1 MPEARGKLP
10 KGETA
15 RLELSDDKITVS
27 VQKGFIGK
35 KMVPYREIQLENV
48 GGVELQDGEKPF
60 KGSKRLGLTYEGM
73 DGGGELVFYSAE
85 TEQME
90 EIHGVIS
97 DELARREEELQ
108 RQMND
113 YAETRERQLNML
125 YQDLEFVDHL
135 FDFVVGLGG
144 EVDWPRLRD
153 SLEGMKQVQREMEA
167 LGSSHYGFSVEGLES
182 ELRGRHVD
190 EMKGEAAALLEVV
203 LQGVTEA
210 SSHRHEWFNA
220 RYHHLFA
227 STLYLLRNRELSG
240 LTGAVDEGG
249 ERRLGRQ
256 AEALVASVGSECT
269 GLTALE
275 AEGFDRA
282 RLYSLVDLLI
292 GVPFTQESQAQ

>member
-15 RLELSDDKITVS
+15 RLELSEGRVSVS
-27 VQKGFIGK
+27 VQRGFIGK
-35 KMVPYREIQLENV
+35 KMVPYKEITLENV
-48 GGVELQDGEKPF
+48 SGVGLQEGEKAKDPQ
-60 KGSKRLGLTYEGM
+60 RLGLTYEGM
-73 DGGGELVFYSAE
+73 EGGGEFVFYSTE
-85 TEQME
+85 TEQIR

-97 DELARREEELQ
+97 DELARRKEELQ
-108 RQMND
+108 RQMNE

-125 YQDLEFVDHL
+125 YHDLEMTDHL

-144 EVDWPRLRD
+144 EVDWPSLRD
-153 SLEGMKQVQREMEA
+153 ALEGMKQVQREMEA

-182 ELRGRHVD
+182 GLRGRHV
-190 EMKGEAAALLEVV
+190 EELKGEAAALLEVV

-210 SSHRHEWFNA
+210 ATHRHQWFNA

-227 STLYLLRNRELSG
+227 STLFLLRNRELSG
-240 LTGAVDEGG
+240 LVGAVDEGG

-269 GLTALE
+269 GLEALD

-282 RLYSLVDLLI
+282 RLYSLMDLLL
-292 GVPFTQESQAQ
+292 GVPFTSPETQA